1 MYLGVPGVG
10 ELSGQLLDTEV
21 GLVGDAPDLVLD
33 LGHVLNGAVQVLE
46 HHCQVLEPC
55 LQSPQG
61 FGVFRVGLGINI
73 VKKYPKIRQ
82 HRELLQIRKERGPG
96 QHCSIH
102 LVDPALS
109 FSSFLVY

>member
-33 LGHVLNGAVQVLE
+33 LGHVLNGAVQVPG

-61 FGVFRVGLGINI
+61 FGVFRVGLGIKI

-82 HRELLQIRKERGPG
+82 HR
-96 QHCSIH
+96 
-102 LVDPALS
+102 
-109 FSSFLVY
+109 